1 MVFKKI
7 LAILFGGML
16 LCTNL
21 SVSAY
26 ADTTYS
32 FVESE
37 VAPAYESAYSVTG
50 ILTISGTTA
59 YCTSSGKGPDIV
71 SITVEQTLQ
80 KQGFLWI
87 WSTYGARWTKSV
99 NADSIAMSNTKTGLS
114 SGKYRLKTSLTLTD
128 KYGKTETVT
137 VYGDSRSV

>member
-50 ILTISGTTA
+50 SLTISGTTA

-114 SGKYRLKTSLTLTD
+114 SGKYRLKSVFTFTD
-128 KYGKTETVT
+128 KYGKSETIT
-137 VYGDSRSV
+137 VYSDSKSV